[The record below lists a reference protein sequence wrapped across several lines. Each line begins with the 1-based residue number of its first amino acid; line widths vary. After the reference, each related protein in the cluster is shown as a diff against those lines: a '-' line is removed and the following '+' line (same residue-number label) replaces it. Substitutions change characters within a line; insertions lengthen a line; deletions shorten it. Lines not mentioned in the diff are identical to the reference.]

1 MSENWGR
8 GWRGDMLVALAAILV
23 CILVGL
29 VGQPDWWWSAMMAAT
44 LALRRTAPV
53 AMATVAMC
61 ISLAHV
67 LAEASFLLPGDAILL
82 VAAYSMAAHSRK
94 RHSIIGS
101 ILGLTFLTVFTGRA
115 IAGGQVPAHS
125 SAVLIIGLVSVSF
138 VAAWSLGLLL
148 RHRADAV
155 QQAEYRR
162 LLSERDA
169 EARSQ
174 LAALE
179 EREHISDEIHDVL
192 AHTLTGIV
200 IQAESGQAIAP
211 TSEVYDLFAR
221 ISGAGRSA
229 LTEVRCLLAPADSE
243 KTSPSPSL
251 EDLDRL
257 LQELRSSGLRISYQ
271 EDGGPVPLSPGLSLA
286 VYWVLQESLTNV
298 IRHGAESSVQLVF
311 SWTAESLTV
320 TVSNPI
326 EAESVNAPV
335 REHRGI
341 AGMRRRCTLYGGRL
355 SYEVYDSFTLVA
367 IWPLTA
373 AGTTVTA
380 R

>member
-23 CILVGL
+23 CILMGL

-61 ISLAHV
+61 ISLAHL

-82 VAAYSMAAHSRK
+82 VAAYSMAAHSREQ
-94 RHSIIGS
+94 HSIIGP

-179 EREHISDEIHDVL
+179 EREHISDEIHDIL

-200 IQAESGQAIAP
+200 IQAESGQTIAP

-271 EDGGPVPLSPGLSLA
+271 EDGDPVPLSPGLSLA
-286 VYWVLQESLTNV
+286 VYRVLQESLTNV
-298 IRHGAESSVQLVF
+298 IRHGAESSVQLAF